1 MKIFLSVRIFLIY
14 LQVICGWTVDED
26 YGLRVMAMG
35 ILQLYRG
42 NTAGLRCM
50 ESNGEQHW
58 AVLTPT
64 DGWTWVLVRTGT
76 VPNSIRTSRISV
88 GLGFGWWGQR
98 QTALALG
105 PVSGWCMKTVKR
117 GRCGQFRRGRAI
129 SHRTVQCK

>member
-42 NTAGLRCM
+42 NTAGLRFM

-58 AVLTPT
+58 AILTPT
-64 DGWTWVLVRTGT
+64 DGWTWLLLRTGT
-76 VPNSIRTSRISV
+76 VPNSIRTRRISV
-88 GLGFGWWGQR
+88 GRSEEHTSELQSR
-98 QTALALG
+98 LDL
-105 PVSGWCMKTVKR
+105 V
-117 GRCGQFRRGRAI
+117 
-129 SHRTVQCK
+129 